1 MTTGPEY
8 LELGAGTRIM
18 QVGSPETGG
27 LCRQFGFTIH
37 EALSFLRGLGVPV
50 LKAPN
55 GDWFNEYALEL
66 GLFMALHPIRPDF
79 IARGD
84 IAMFSSLDKFD
95 QKRLKE
101 KDRRILLEFGYAA
114 MLNSVLS
121 TEKLKRH
128 LKRVGVEAIR
138 DLRKGK

>member
-1 MTTGPEY
+1 MTAGPEY
-8 LELGAGTRIM
+8 LELGAGTRLM
-18 QVGSPETGG
+18 RVGAPDTGG
-27 LCRQFGFTIH
+27 LCKQFGFTPKQ
-37 EALSFLRGLGVPV
+37 AKSFLRGLGVPV
-50 LKAPN
+50 LQSPN

-79 IARGD
+79 VARGD
-84 IAMFSSLDKFD
+84 TAMFSSLDKVD
-95 QKRLKE
+95 QRRLAE

-121 TEKLKRH
+121 IEKLKRH
-128 LKRVGVEAIR
+128 LKRVGIEAIR